1 MEAKA
6 TGPPPPPA
14 GGAPA
19 VGIAGGCVEVGRG
32 ESVGTGEATTRPST
46 AVAEGRGEADG
57 DPDGSPELA
66 APPTRAETAGTRRMA
81 PNRARTPRMA
91 TSNKGHNLRRS
102 ADAAGPSGSDFG
114 LVARAVAGDRGG
126 PARCGGGTRER

>member
-6 TGPPPPPA
+6 TGPPPPPT
-14 GGAPA
+14 GVAPA

-66 APPTRAETAGTRRMA
+66 APPITAETAGKRRVA

-102 ADAAGPSGSDFG
+102 ADAAGPSGSDLG
-114 LVARAVAGDRGG
+114 LVACAIADHGAGP
-126 PARCGGGTRER
+126 PAEG